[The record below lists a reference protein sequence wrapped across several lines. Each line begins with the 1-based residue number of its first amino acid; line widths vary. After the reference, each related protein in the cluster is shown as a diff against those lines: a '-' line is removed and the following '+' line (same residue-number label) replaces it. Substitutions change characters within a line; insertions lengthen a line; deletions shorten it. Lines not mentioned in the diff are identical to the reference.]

1 MTPRPGRPE
10 TGAGAQAAVG
20 AKTGAGPQTRPG
32 AETGAAAETG
42 TGLAG
47 AAPAGLGSAVVIGTG
62 LIGTS
67 IALALCE
74 RGVTVWL
81 ADHDPAAARLA
92 ADIGAGKVLP
102 EPLPGAAEPGRAP
115 AGTAAA
121 PARGPLGQDTPWADL
136 AVLAVPPAAVAAS
149 LAAAQARRLAR
160 WYTDVAS
167 VKELPLRQASELGC
181 DLVSF
186 VPGHP
191 LSGRERSGPAAAR
204 ADLFLG
210 RPWVICPGPQNPPEA
225 VAAVLDLVRCCRGEP
240 VRASASEH
248 DRWVA
253 LVSHAPH
260 VVAAAMAARL
270 VGAPVGALG
279 LAGQGL
285 RDVTRIAGGDSGLW
299 TQILAANAAPVA
311 RILADVA
318 ADLTAA
324 AEALADAGAPRPA
337 GQPPVKQ
344 LAGLLDAGSAGV
356 ARIPGK
362 RGAPLRDNA
371 VVQVVIRD
379 QPGELARLFQVAG
392 GSGVNIEDI
401 GIEHSP
407 GLPVGVAELTV
418 RPDSV
423 ARLTQALAAAG
434 WPVRR

>member
-1 MTPRPGRPE
+1 MTPRPGGQE
-10 TGAGAQAAVG
+10 S
-20 AKTGAGPQTRPG
+20 GPGR
-32 AETGAAAETG
+32 
-42 TGLAG
+42 
-47 AAPAGLGSAVVIGTG
+47 LGSAVVIGTG

-67 IALALCE
+67 VALALCE
-74 RGVTVWL
+74 QGVTVWL
-81 ADHDPAAARLA
+81 TDHDPAAARLA
-92 ADIGAGKVLP
+92 ADLGAGKVLP
-102 EPLPGAAEPGRAP
+102 EPLGAAERGQDAP
-115 AGTAAA
+115 EAA
-121 PARGPLGQDTPWADL
+121 PPPGQRPQAQEGPRADL
-136 AVLAVPPAAVAAS
+136 AVLAVPPAAVASS

-167 VKELPLRQASELGC
+167 VKALPLRQASELGC
-181 DLVSF
+181 DLACF

-210 RPWVICPGPQNPPEA
+210 RPWVICPGPLTRPEA
-225 VAAVLDLVRCCRGEP
+225 IAAVADLVRCCRGEL
-240 VRASASEH
+240 VQADADEH
-248 DRWVA
+248 DHWVA

-260 VVAAAMAARL
+260 VVAAAMAAQL
-270 VGAPVGALG
+270 TDAPGGALG

-285 RDVTRIAGGDSGLW
+285 RDVTRIAAGDAGLW

-311 RILADVA
+311 RVLADVA
-318 ADLTAA
+318 ADLAA
-324 AEALADAGAPRPA
+324 VAEALAETGAPPHPA
-337 GQPPVKQ
+337 EHPSVKL
-344 LAGLLDAGSAGV
+344 LAGLLDEGSAGV

-362 RGAPLRDNA
+362 RGTAVRDNA
-371 VVQVVIRD
+371 VVQVVIPD

-392 GSGVNIEDI
+392 ESGVNIEDI

-418 RPDSV
+418 RPDAV

>member
-1 MTPRPGRPE
+1 
-10 TGAGAQAAVG
+10 
-20 AKTGAGPQTRPG
+20 
-32 AETGAAAETG
+32 
-42 TGLAG
+42 
-47 AAPAGLGSAVVIGTG
+47 VIGTG

-74 RGVTVWL
+74 QGVTVWL
-81 ADHDPAAARLA
+81 TDHDPAAARLA
-92 ADIGAGKVLP
+92 ADLGAGRVLP
-102 EPLPGAAEPGRAP
+102 EPLGAAARERGSPEAASPGRRPQA
-115 AGTAAA
+115 
-121 PARGPLGQDTPWADL
+121 QDGPWADL
-136 AVLAVPPAAVAAS
+136 AVLAVPPAAVAPS

-167 VKELPLRQASELGC
+167 VKALPLRQAGELGC
-181 DLVSF
+181 DLACF

-210 RPWVICPGPQNPPEA
+210 RPWVICPGPQTAPEA
-225 VAAVLDLVRCCRGEP
+225 IAAVAGLVGCCHGEL
-240 VRASASEH
+240 VQADADEH
-248 DRWVA
+248 DHWVA

-260 VVAAAMAARL
+260 LVAAAMAAQL
-270 VGAPVGALG
+270 TDAPGGALG

-285 RDVTRIAGGDSGLW
+285 RDVTRIAAGDPGLW

-311 RILADVA
+311 RVLADLA
-318 ADLTAA
+318 ADLTAV
-324 AEALADAGAPRPA
+324 AEALAETGAPPHPA
-337 GQPPVKQ
+337 EPSSLKL
-344 LAGLLDAGSAGV
+344 LAGLLEEGSAGV

-362 RGAPLRDNA
+362 RGTPVRDNA
-371 VVQVVIRD
+371 VVQVVIPD

-392 GSGVNIEDI
+392 ESGVNIEDI

-418 RPDSV
+418 RPDAV

>member
-1 MTPRPGRPE
+1 VTPRPEGTD
-10 TGAGAQAAVG
+10 TG
-20 AKTGAGPQTRPG
+20 PG
-32 AETGAAAETG
+32 
-42 TGLAG
+42 
-47 AAPAGLGSAVVIGTG
+47 GLGSAVVIGTG

-67 IALALCE
+67 IALALSE

-92 ADIGAGKVLP
+92 ADLGAGKVLP
-102 EPLPGAAEPGRAP
+102 EPPGAAE
-115 AGTAAA
+115 
-121 PARGPLGQDTPWADL
+121 RGQGSEGPWADL
-136 AVLAVPPAAVAAS
+136 AVLAVPPAAVAPS

-167 VKELPLRQASELGC
+167 VKALPVRQAGQLGC
-181 DLVSF
+181 DLACF

-210 RPWVICPGPQNPPEA
+210 RPWVICPGPLTRPEA
-225 VAAVLDLVRCCRGEP
+225 VAAVAELVRCCRGEL
-240 VRASASEH
+240 VQADAEEH
-248 DRWVA
+248 DHWVA

-260 VVAAAMAARL
+260 VVAAAMAAQL
-270 VGAPVGALG
+270 TDAPGGALG

-311 RILADVA
+311 RVLAGVA
-318 ADLTAA
+318 ADLAA
-324 AEALADAGAPRPA
+324 VAEALAETGAPPQPA
-337 GQPPVKQ
+337 EHPSVKL
-344 LAGLLDAGSAGV
+344 LAGLLEEGSAGV

-362 RGAPLRDNA
+362 RGTPARDNA
-371 VVQVVIRD
+371 VVQVVIPD

-392 GSGVNIEDI
+392 ESGVNIEDI

-418 RPDSV
+418 RPDAV

>member
-1 MTPRPGRPE
+1 MTPRREGPE
-10 TGAGAQAAVG
+10 TG
-20 AKTGAGPQTRPG
+20 PPG
-32 AETGAAAETG
+32 R
-42 TGLAG
+42 
-47 AAPAGLGSAVVIGTG
+47 LGSAVVIGTG

-67 IALALCE
+67 IALALSE
-74 RGVTVWL
+74 RGVGVWL
-81 ADHDPAAARLA
+81 TDHDPAAARLA
-92 ADIGAGKVLP
+92 ADIGAGTVLP
-102 EPLPGAAEPGRAP
+102 EPPEPAQ
-115 AGTAAA
+115 AA
-121 PARGPLGQDTPWADL
+121 PAAGPPGRGRREQEGPWADL
-136 AVLAVPPAAVAAS
+136 AVLAVPPAAVAPS
-149 LAAAQARRLAR
+149 LAAAQARHLAR

-167 VKELPLRQASELGC
+167 VKALPLRQAREQGC
-181 DLVSF
+181 DLACF

-225 VAAVLDLVRCCRGEP
+225 VAAVLELVRCCQAEP
-240 VRASASEH
+240 VQAGADEH

-260 VVAAAMAARL
+260 VVAAAMAAQL
-270 VGAPVGALG
+270 TDAPGGALG

-285 RDVTRIAGGDSGLW
+285 RDVTRIAGGDAGLW

-311 RILADVA
+311 QILADVA
-318 ADLTAA
+318 ADLAAA
-324 AEALADAGAPRPA
+324 AEALAEDGAPHPAERPA
-337 GQPPVKQ
+337 MKQ
-344 LAGLLDAGSAGV
+344 LAALLDAGSAGV

-362 RGAPLRDNA
+362 RGAPVRDNA

-392 GSGVNIEDI
+392 ESGVNIEDI

-418 RPDSV
+418 RPEAV

>member
-1 MTPRPGRPE
+1 VTPRPGGPE
-10 TGAGAQAAVG
+10 TG
-20 AKTGAGPQTRPG
+20 PG
-32 AETGAAAETG
+32 R
-42 TGLAG
+42 
-47 AAPAGLGSAVVIGTG
+47 LGSAVVIGTG

-74 RGVTVWL
+74 QGVTVWL
-81 ADHDPAAARLA
+81 TDHDPAAARLA
-92 ADIGAGKVLP
+92 ADLGAGKVLP
-102 EPLPGAAEPGRAP
+102 EQLGAAARDRGSPETAASPGRRP
-115 AGTAAA
+115 Q
-121 PARGPLGQDTPWADL
+121 ARDGPWADL
-136 AVLAVPPAAVAAS
+136 AVLAVPPAAVAPS

-167 VKELPLRQASELGC
+167 VKALPLCQAGELGC
-181 DLVSF
+181 DLTSF

-210 RPWVICPGPQNPPEA
+210 RPWVICPGPQTAPEA
-225 VAAVLDLVRCCRGEP
+225 IAAVSGLVRYCHGEL
-240 VRASASEH
+240 VRADADEH
-248 DRWVA
+248 DDWVA

-260 VVAAAMAARL
+260 LVAAAMAAQL
-270 VGAPVGALG
+270 TDAPGGALG

-285 RDVTRIAGGDSGLW
+285 RDVTRIAAGDPGLW

-311 RILADVA
+311 RVLADLA
-318 ADLTAA
+318 ADLTAV
-324 AEALADAGAPRPA
+324 AEALAEAGAPPHPA
-337 GQPPVKQ
+337 EHPSVKL
-344 LAGLLDAGSAGV
+344 LAGLLEEGSAGV

-362 RGAPLRDNA
+362 RGTPVRDNA
-371 VVQVVIRD
+371 VVQVVIPD

-392 GSGVNIEDI
+392 ESGVNIEDI

-418 RPDSV
+418 RPDAV